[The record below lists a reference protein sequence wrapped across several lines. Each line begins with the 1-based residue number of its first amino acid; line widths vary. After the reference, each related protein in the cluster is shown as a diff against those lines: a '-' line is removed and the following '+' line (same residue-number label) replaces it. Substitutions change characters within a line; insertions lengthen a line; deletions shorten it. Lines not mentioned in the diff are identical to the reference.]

1 MIIGMVQFFVRAAQ
15 ALYKGLSEDFYR
27 QVSSF
32 CGSRL
37 QIGKLLPLS
46 HKQGTHKHNAFL
58 RVHGLKM
65 SQVASKAMAA
75 GRRLRPVLVLLE
87 NPWWHLHSYNVSSG
101 GTRIHTEPATQLSS
115 QLQDFQQKSHAH
127 DQIVVRFER
136 DLHSKGGSTCG
147 VRLP

>member
-58 RVHGLKM
+58 RVHGLKKTKTCA
-65 SQVASKAMAA
+65 SAIGESLVALALLQCVVWGHQNSYGACHTAFKPTP
-75 GRRLRPVLVLLE
+75 RL
-87 NPWWHLHSYNVSSG
+87 
-101 GTRIHTEPATQLSS
+101 
-115 QLQDFQQKSHAH
+115 
-127 DQIVVRFER
+127 
-136 DLHSKGGSTCG
+136 STKIPCT
-147 VRLP
+147 